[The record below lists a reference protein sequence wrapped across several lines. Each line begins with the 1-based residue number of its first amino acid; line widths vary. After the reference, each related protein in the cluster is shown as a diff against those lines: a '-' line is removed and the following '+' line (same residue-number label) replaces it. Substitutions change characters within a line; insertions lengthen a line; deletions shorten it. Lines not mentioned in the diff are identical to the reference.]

1 MTKEKSYEF
10 YLQDMDQFADLPQET
25 FKEYIQNKKP
35 VRRDKL
41 RTYQKAKKMMEIMDD
56 YFGEE

>member
-10 YLQDMDQFADLPQET
+10 HLQDMDQFADLPQET

-35 VRRDKL
+35 VRRDKH
-41 RTYQKAKKMMEIMDD
+41 RTYQTAKKMMEIMDD